1 LARWKI
7 KGKRKWNMN
16 FLQLAEKVIREE
28 RRPLTLVE
36 IWEIGK
42 KYKDT
47 KGETP
52 WITIGAQIHSD
63 IRYNEKTI
71 FEKIESNPIRF
82 YLNTLPKGEIENESK
97 DNMVGR
103 NTGFIY
109 ILENEAM
116 KGLYKIGSSGRES
129 LDKRIKDLNSTN
141 VPFPFKCVFSCE
153 VENYKEVEKS
163 IHAAF
168 SKFRVNPKRE
178 FFEIEPEQII
188 PLLKQ
193 LRIKDTTKS
202 INEKIDKTVDSDT
215 KQAGKKYAR
224 RRPSFKFKEM
234 GINIGETISFVKNES
249 KKATVIDGNLVEYG
263 GKEYSLTELTSEFL
277 GYIQAP
283 LPYWKYKNKPLLEYY
298 DETYGNK
305 HTYKEN

>member
-1 LARWKI
+1 
-7 KGKRKWNMN
+7 MN

-42 KYKDT
+42 KYKGT

-52 WITIGAQIHSD
+52 WITIGAQIYLD
-63 IRYNEKTI
+63 MKYNKKSI
-71 FEKIESNPIRF
+71 FERIDSNPIRF
-82 YLNTLPKGEIENESK
+82 YLNTLPKGEIENKSK

-116 KGLYKIGSSGRES
+116 KGLYKIGSSGREN

-141 VPFPFKCVFSCE
+141 MPFPFKCVFSCE

-163 IHAAF
+163 IHMAF
-168 SKFRVNPKRE
+168 NKFRVNPKRE

-202 INEKIDKTVDSDT
+202 INEKIDKTIDIAD
-215 KQAGKKYAR
+215 KQAGKKYAK

-234 GINIGETISFVKNES
+234 GINIGETISFVRDES
-249 KKATVIDGNLVEYG
+249 KKATVIGGNLVEYG
-263 GKEYSLTELTSEFL
+263 GKEYSLTELTSKLL

-283 LPYWKYKNKPLLEYY
+283 LSHWKYKNKPLLEYY
-298 DETYGNK
+298 DETYG
-305 HTYKEN
+305 KEKFPFS